1 MSVSN
6 INSSVQNQYPQIS
19 VQATNRIAVTEAAS
33 EESSNT
39 TATSDTSETVT
50 ISAAGQAL
58 STAANI
64 SKTVGAYS
72 ESDYPQQL
80 TEDDKKVIDAFPS
93 DAPYNLIRNS
103 VAFAVEAARK
113 SGQLKG
119 PLTLEALVGGTNNP
133 HGLLADLAPDIQS
146 KIPALALKKAM
157 ANGVASIKN
166 TSSDALAKIVSD
178 MFLSTEQAQS
188 SGSQTIRTKQMI
200 LDYTA

>member
-39 TATSDTSETVT
+39 TAKSDTSDTVT

>member
-39 TATSDTSETVT
+39 TAKSDTSDTVT

-119 PLTLEALVGGTNNP
+119 PLTLEALVGGTNDS

-157 ANGVASIKN
+157 TNGVASIKN
-166 TSSDALAKIVSD
+166 TSSDALAKILSD
-178 MFLSTEQAQS
+178 IFLSTEQAPS
-188 SGSQTIRTKQMI
+188 SGSQTSRTKQMI
-200 LDYTA
+200 SDYTT

>member
-1 MSVSN
+1 MSDNN
-6 INSSVQNQYPQIS
+6 INSSEQNQHPQII
-19 VQATNRIAVTEAAS
+19 VQATNKTAVTETTS
-33 EESSNT
+33 NKSSST
-39 TATSDTSETVT
+39 TAARDAVT
-50 ISAAGQAL
+50 ISTAGQAL
-58 STAANI
+58 SDVANN
-64 SKTVGAYS
+64 SKIVGAYT

-80 TEDDKKVIDAFPS
+80 TEGDKKVIDAFPS

-166 TSSDALAKIVSD
+166 TSSDALAKILSD
-178 MFLSTEQAQS
+178 IFLSTEQAQS
-188 SGSQTIRTKQMI
+188 SWSQTSRTKQMI
-200 LDYTA
+200 LDYTT

>member
-1 MSVSN
+1 MSVNN
-6 INSSVQNQYPQIS
+6 INSSVQNQHPQII
-19 VQATNRIAVTEAAS
+19 VQATNKTAVTETTS
-33 EESSNT
+33 NKSSST
-39 TATSDTSETVT
+39 TAARDAVT
-50 ISAAGQAL
+50 ISTAGQAL
-58 STAANI
+58 SDVANN
-64 SKTVGAYS
+64 SKIVGAYT

-80 TEDDKKVIDAFPS
+80 TEGDKKVIDAFPS

-166 TSSDALAKIVSD
+166 TSSDALAKILSD
-178 MFLSTEQAQS
+178 IFLSTEQAQS
-188 SGSQTIRTKQMI
+188 SWSQTSRTKQMI
-200 LDYTA
+200 LDYTT

>member
-33 EESSNT
+33 EKSSLT
-39 TATSDTSETVT
+39 TAESDTVT
-50 ISAAGQAL
+50 ISTAGQAL
-58 STAANI
+58 SDVANN
-64 SKTVGAYS
+64 SKIVGAYS

-103 VAFAVEAARK
+103 VAFAIEAARK
-113 SGQLKG
+113 CGQLKG

-166 TSSDALAKIVSD
+166 TSSNALAKILSD
-178 MFLSTEQAQS
+178 IFLSTEQAQS
-188 SGSQTIRTKQMI
+188 SGRQTSRTKQMI
-200 LDYTA
+200 LDYTT

>member
-1 MSVSN
+1 MSVNN
-6 INSSVQNQYPQIS
+6 INSSVQNQHPQII
-19 VQATNRIAVTEAAS
+19 VQATNKTAVTETTS
-33 EESSNT
+33 NKSSST
-39 TATSDTSETVT
+39 TAARDTVT

-58 STAANI
+58 SNATNN
-64 SKTVGAYS
+64 SKIVRAYS

-119 PLTLEALVGGTNNP
+119 PLTLEALVGGTNNQL
-133 HGLLADLAPDIQS
+133 GLLADLAPDIQS

-157 ANGVASIKN
+157 ANGAGSIKN
-166 TSSDALAKIVSD
+166 TSSDALAKILSD
-178 MFLSTEQAQS
+178 IFLSTEQAQS
-188 SGSQTIRTKQMI
+188 SGRQTSHTKQMI
-200 LDYTA
+200 LDYTT

>member
-1 MSVSN
+1 MPVNS
-6 INSSVQNQYPQIS
+6 INSSVKNQYPQIS
-19 VQATNRIAVTEAAS
+19 VQATNRTAATEAAS
-33 EESSNT
+33 EKSSYT
-39 TATSDTSETVT
+39 TAASYTVT
-50 ISAAGQAL
+50 ISAAGQSL
-58 STAANI
+58 SDAANN
-64 SKTVGAYS
+64 SKIVGAYS

-119 PLTLEALVGGTNNP
+119 PLTLEALVGGTKNQV
-133 HGLLADLAPDIQS
+133 GLLADLAPDIQS

-166 TSSDALAKIVSD
+166 TSSNALAKIVSD
-178 MFLSTEQAQS
+178 IFLSTEQAQS
-188 SGSQTIRTKQMI
+188 SGSQTSRTKQMI
-200 LDYTA
+200 LDYTT

>member
-1 MSVSN
+1 MSVNN
-6 INSSVQNQYPQIS
+6 INSSVQNQHPQII
-19 VQATNRIAVTEAAS
+19 VQATNKTAVTEATS
-33 EESSNT
+33 NKSSST
-39 TATSDTSETVT
+39 TAARDAVT
-50 ISAAGQAL
+50 ISTAGQAL
-58 STAANI
+58 SDVANN
-64 SKTVGAYS
+64 SKIVGAYT

-80 TEDDKKVIDAFPS
+80 TEGDKKVIDAFPS

-166 TSSDALAKIVSD
+166 TSSDALAKILSD
-178 MFLSTEQAQS
+178 IFLSTEQAQS
-188 SGSQTIRTKQMI
+188 SWSQTSRTKQMI
-200 LDYTA
+200 LDYTT

>member
-1 MSVSN
+1 MSVNN
-6 INSSVQNQYPQIS
+6 IYSSVQNQHPQII
-19 VQATNRIAVTEAAS
+19 VQATNKTAVTETTS
-33 EESSNT
+33 HKSSST
-39 TATSDTSETVT
+39 TAARDTVT

-58 STAANI
+58 SNATNN
-64 SKTVGAYS
+64 SKIVGAYS

-119 PLTLEALVGGTNNP
+119 PLTIEALVGGTNNQL
-133 HGLLADLAPDIQS
+133 GLLADLAPDIQS
-146 KIPALALKKAM
+146 KIPALAIKKAT

-166 TSSDALAKIVSD
+166 TSSDALAKILSD
-178 MFLSTEQAQS
+178 IFLSTEQAQS
-188 SGSQTIRTKQMI
+188 SWSQTSRTKQMI
-200 LDYTA
+200 LDYTT

>member
-1 MSVSN
+1 MSVNN
-6 INSSVQNQYPQIS
+6 INSSVQNQHPQII
-19 VQATNRIAVTEAAS
+19 VQATNKTAVTEATS
-33 EESSNT
+33 NKSSST
-39 TATSDTSETVT
+39 TAARDAVT
-50 ISAAGQAL
+50 ISTAGQAL
-58 STAANI
+58 SDVANN
-64 SKTVGAYS
+64 SKIVGAYT

-80 TEDDKKVIDAFPS
+80 TEGDKKVIDAFPS

-113 SGQLKG
+113 SGQLQG

-166 TSSDALAKIVSD
+166 TSSDALAKILSD
-178 MFLSTEQAQS
+178 IFLSTEQAQS
-188 SGSQTIRTKQMI
+188 SWSQTSRTKQMI
-200 LDYTA
+200 LDYTT

>member
-6 INSSVQNQYPQIS
+6 INSSVKNQYPKIS
-19 VQATNRIAVTEAAS
+19 VQATNRSAITEVASEKSSLTTAAS
-33 EESSNT
+33 
-39 TATSDTSETVT
+39 DTVT
-50 ISAAGQAL
+50 ISTAGQAF
-58 STAANI
+58 SDVANN
-64 SKTVGAYS
+64 SKIVGAYS

-113 SGQLKG
+113 SGQLQG
-119 PLTLEALVGGTNNP
+119 PLTLETLVGGTNNTL
-133 HGLLADLAPDIQS
+133 GLLADLAPDIQS

-166 TSSDALAKIVSD
+166 TSSNALAKILTD
-178 MFLSTEQAQS
+178 IFLSTEEAQS
-188 SGSQTIRTKQMI
+188 SGSQTSRTKQMI
-200 LDYTA
+200 LDYTT

>member
-1 MSVSN
+1 MPVNS

-19 VQATNRIAVTEAAS
+19 VQATNRTAVTEVAS
-33 EESSNT
+33 EKSSLT
-39 TATSDTSETVT
+39 TAARDTVT
-50 ISAAGQAL
+50 ISTAGQAL
-58 STAANI
+58 SDVANN

-80 TEDDKKVIDAFPS
+80 TEDDKKVIGAFPS

-119 PLTLEALVGGTNNP
+119 PLTLEALVGGTNDS
-133 HGLLADLAPDIQS
+133 HGLLADLTPDIQS

-157 ANGVASIKN
+157 AYGVASIKN
-166 TSSDALAKIVSD
+166 TSSDALAKILSD
-178 MFLSTEQAQS
+178 IFLSTEQAQP
-188 SGSQTIRTKQMI
+188 SGSQISRAKQMI
-200 LDYTA
+200 LDYTT

>member
-39 TATSDTSETVT
+39 TATSDTSDTVT

>member
-1 MSVSN
+1 M
-6 INSSVQNQYPQIS
+6 
-19 VQATNRIAVTEAAS
+19 
-33 EESSNT
+33 
-39 TATSDTSETVT
+39 T

-58 STAANI
+58 SNATNN
-64 SKTVGAYS
+64 SKIVRAYS

-119 PLTLEALVGGTNNP
+119 PLTLEALVGGTNNQL
-133 HGLLADLAPDIQS
+133 GLLADLAPDIQS

-157 ANGVASIKN
+157 ANGAGSIKN
-166 TSSDALAKIVSD
+166 TSSDALAKILSD
-178 MFLSTEQAQS
+178 IFLSTEQAQS
-188 SGSQTIRTKQMI
+188 SGRQTSHTKQMI
-200 LDYTA
+200 LDYTT

>member
-1 MSVSN
+1 MSVNN
-6 INSSVQNQYPQIS
+6 INSSVQNQHPQII
-19 VQATNRIAVTEAAS
+19 VQATNKTAVTETTS
-33 EESSNT
+33 NKSSST
-39 TATSDTSETVT
+39 TAARDTVT

-58 STAANI
+58 SNATNN
-64 SKTVGAYS
+64 SKIVGAYS

-119 PLTLEALVGGTNNP
+119 PLTLEALVGGTNNQL
-133 HGLLADLAPDIQS
+133 GLLADLAPDIQC

-157 ANGVASIKN
+157 ANGAGSIKN
-166 TSSDALAKIVSD
+166 TSSDALAKILSD
-178 MFLSTEQAQS
+178 IFLSTEQAQS
-188 SGSQTIRTKQMI
+188 SGSQTSHTKQMI
-200 LDYTA
+200 LDYTT

>member
-39 TATSDTSETVT
+39 TAKSDTSDTVT

-166 TSSDALAKIVSD
+166 TSSNALAKIVSD
-178 MFLSTEQAQS
+178 IFLSTEQAQS

>member
-1 MSVSN
+1 MRWAAKSL
-6 INSSVQNQYPQIS
+6 
-19 VQATNRIAVTEAAS
+19 ATWLSFRRPVTASPIA
-33 EESSNT
+33 
-39 TATSDTSETVT
+39 
-50 ISAAGQAL
+50 AAGQAL

>member
-39 TATSDTSETVT
+39 TAKSDTSDTVT

-58 STAANI
+58 SDVANN
-64 SKTVGAYS
+64 SKIVGAYT

-80 TEDDKKVIDAFPS
+80 TEGDKKVIDAFPS

>member
-1 MSVSN
+1 MPVNS

-19 VQATNRIAVTEAAS
+19 VQATNRTAVTEAAS
-33 EESSNT
+33 EKSSNT
-39 TATSDTSETVT
+39 TAASDTVT

-58 STAANI
+58 SNAANN
-64 SKTVGAYS
+64 SKIVGAYS
-72 ESDYPQQL
+72 ESDYPEQL

-113 SGQLKG
+113 SGQLQG

-133 HGLLADLAPDIQS
+133 YGMLADLAPDIQS

-166 TSSDALAKIVSD
+166 TSSNALAKIVSD
-178 MFLSTEQAQS
+178 IFLSTEKTQS
-188 SGSQTIRTKQMI
+188 SGCQTSRIRQI
-200 LDYTA
+200 ISDYTT

>member
-39 TATSDTSETVT
+39 TAKSDTSDTVT

-166 TSSDALAKIVSD
+166 TSSDALAKILSD
-178 MFLSTEQAQS
+178 IFLSTEQAQS
-188 SGSQTIRTKQMI
+188 SWSQTSRTKQMI
-200 LDYTA
+200 LDYTT

>member
-6 INSSVQNQYPQIS
+6 INSSVKNQYPQIS
-19 VQATNRIAVTEAAS
+19 VQATNRIAVTEVAS
-33 EESSNT
+33 EKSSLT
-39 TATSDTSETVT
+39 TAAHDTVT
-50 ISAAGQAL
+50 ISTAGQAL
-58 STAANI
+58 SDVANN
-64 SKTVGAYS
+64 SKIVGAYS

-119 PLTLEALVGGTNNP
+119 PLILEALVGGTNDS

-157 ANGVASIKN
+157 TNGVASIKN
-166 TSSDALAKIVSD
+166 TSSDALAKILSD
-178 MFLSTEQAQS
+178 IFLSTEQAPS
-188 SGSQTIRTKQMI
+188 SGSQTSRTKQMI
-200 LDYTA
+200 SDYTT

>member
-1 MSVSN
+1 MSVNN
-6 INSSVQNQYPQIS
+6 INSSVQNQHPQII
-19 VQATNRIAVTEAAS
+19 VQATNKTAVTETTS
-33 EESSNT
+33 NKSSST
-39 TATSDTSETVT
+39 TAARDTVT

-58 STAANI
+58 SNATNN
-64 SKTVGAYS
+64 SKIVRAYS

-119 PLTLEALVGGTNNP
+119 PLTLEALVGGTNNQL
-133 HGLLADLAPDIQS
+133 GLLADLAPDIQS

-157 ANGVASIKN
+157 TNGVASIKN
-166 TSSDALAKIVSD
+166 TSSDALAKILSD
-178 MFLSTEQAQS
+178 IFLSTEQAPS
-188 SGSQTIRTKQMI
+188 SGSQTSRTKQMI
-200 LDYTA
+200 SDYTT